1 MGETCSS
8 RNRYERRVQNCNLL
22 SERDRL
28 RVVGVDGLKMWG
40 RLLETAYE
48 SVDLIIWTRTG
59 SSGNGN
65 ELSLSMKDGEF
76 IDQPSD

>member
-1 MGETCSS
+1 
-8 RNRYERRVQNCNLL
+8 
-22 SERDRL
+22 
-28 RVVGVDGLKMWG
+28 MWG